1 MKIAVLSGKGG
12 TGKTFVSCNL
22 AAAIG
27 KFAYID
33 CDVEEPNG
41 HLFFKPTEV
50 IEQPVYVKIPQIIA
64 NQCNHCRKCA
74 DFCHFN
80 ALAFIND
87 KPMLFRAF
95 AIPAADA
102 KSCVPI
108 TPLWKRTILSAVFIQ
123 VSIIRLL

>member
-1 MKIAVLSGKGG
+1 MKIAALSGKGG

-27 KFAYID
+27 KSAYID

-41 HLFFKPTEV
+41 HLFFKPTEI
-50 IEQPVYVKIPQIIA
+50 IEKPVYVKIPQIIA
-64 NQCNHCRKCA
+64 DKCNHCRKCA

-87 KPMLFRAF
+87 KPMLFRGVCHMSYALC
-95 AIPAADA
+95 PN
-102 KSCVPI
+102 KTYKGLRHCG
-108 TPLWKRTILSAVFIQ
+108 
-123 VSIIRLL
+123 